1 MDIINSHYLCFDGVI
16 SDGCKPFGFSIM
28 KNLYYG
34 AIIFVVGLI
43 TGGYLATPSD
53 YLFLKEAN
61 AFKYEM
67 LMAADD
73 YIVNS
78 QKIFDKLE
86 AETSF
91 ADTYGESDACDS
103 MYRAYEVYD
112 SLLMTQL

>member
-1 MDIINSHYLCFDGVI
+1 MKKVDGVI
-16 SDGCKPFGFSIM
+16 KATA
-28 KNLYYG
+28 L
-34 AIIFVVGLI
+34 IIIGMLI
-43 TGGYLATPSD
+43 GTMGTTYKYKRVQENYS
-53 YLFLKEAN
+53 FLKEAN

-78 QKIFDKLE
+78 QKLFDKLD
-86 AETSF
+86 AETTF

-112 SLLMTQL
+112 SLLMSQL

>member
-1 MDIINSHYLCFDGVI
+1 MKKVDKAIKATALII
-16 SDGCKPFGFSIM
+16 
-28 KNLYYG
+28 
-34 AIIFVVGLI
+34 VGMLI
-43 TGGYLATPSD
+43 GTLGTTYKYKRVQENYA
-53 YLFLKEAN
+53 FLKEAN
-61 AFKYEM
+61 AFKYEC

-78 QKIFDKLE
+78 QKIFDKLD

-91 ADTYGESDACDS
+91 SDTYGESDACDS

>member
-1 MDIINSHYLCFDGVI
+1 
-16 SDGCKPFGFSIM
+16 M
-28 KNLYYG
+28 KNLYFG
-34 AIIFVVGLI
+34 AVIFIMGLAC
-43 TGGYLATPSD
+43 GEYNATPN
-53 YLFLKEAN
+53 YQFLKEAN

-86 AETSF
+86 VETSF

-112 SLLMTQL
+112 SLLMSQL